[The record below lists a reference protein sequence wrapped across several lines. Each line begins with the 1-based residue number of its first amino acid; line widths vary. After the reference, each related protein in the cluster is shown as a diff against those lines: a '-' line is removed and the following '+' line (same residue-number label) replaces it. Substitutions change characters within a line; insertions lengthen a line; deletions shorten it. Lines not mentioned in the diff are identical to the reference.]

1 MMVIRTAELKRTLSR
16 RTFLDTTVKA
26 TAITAAC
33 ALTGTPKA
41 SALTAPE
48 AKDAVPNAGSRIVD
62 IHTHFAANDPGYIDE
77 FLRMSDQLNLTGCM
91 LTPFE
96 NRKLVAEAAKQHPA
110 QIVPFGYVDMDAPD
124 VAKQVEEFHGLG
136 YRGLGELEFVKKPYS
151 DPSYFPVYELANR
164 YNWVVLF
171 HTGIV
176 LRKKFQEPEDVASYR
191 MRAIYLE
198 EIARRFPKITV
209 IGAHCGN
216 PEYEWASEIA
226 RWNPNVF
233 FDLSGSTLKKLSG
246 RLSDVSKYFW
256 WTNTDEGTET
266 PNHDPSAFT
275 KLVFGS
281 DCSPKD
287 VEKVVTQYQAMFDA
301 CGVSES
307 ARKLILGGTLA
318 KILGIPD

>member
-1 MMVIRTAELKRTLSR
+1 LKKALSR

-26 TAITAAC
+26 AAITAAC
-33 ALTGTPKA
+33 AFTSAPKA
-41 SALTAPE
+41 GTLLSTE
-48 AKDAVPNAGSRIVD
+48 AKAAVSKAGNRIVD
-62 IHTHFAANDPGYIDE
+62 IHTHFEPKNPGYIDE
-77 FLRMSDQLNLTGCM
+77 FLRMSDQLNLAGCM

-96 NRKLVAEAAKQHPA
+96 NRKVVAEAAKQHLT
-110 QIVPFGYVDMDAPD
+110 QIIPFGYVDLDAPD
-124 VAKQVEEFHGLG
+124 VTRQVEEFHDLG

-151 DPSYFPVYELANR
+151 DPTYFPVYELANH
-164 YNWVVLF
+164 YHWVVLF

-176 LRKKFQEPEDVASYR
+176 LREKFHEPENVASYR

-198 EIARRFPKITV
+198 EIARRFPNITT

-246 RLSDVSKYFW
+246 RLGELSKYFW

-266 PNHDPSAFT
+266 PNNDPSAFT

-281 DCSPKD
+281 DSSPKD
-287 VEKVVTQYQAMFDA
+287 VEKVLVQYRAMFEA
-301 CGVSES
+301 CGVPES
-307 ARKLILGGTLA
+307 ARKLILGGTLS
-318 KILGIPD
+318 KMLGLPD

>member
-1 MMVIRTAELKRTLSR
+1 MKKALSR

-26 TAITAAC
+26 AAITAAC
-33 ALTGTPKA
+33 AFTSAPKA
-41 SALTAPE
+41 GTLLSTE
-48 AKDAVPNAGSRIVD
+48 AKAAVSKAGNRIVD
-62 IHTHFAANDPGYIDE
+62 IHTHFEPKNPGYIDE

-96 NRKLVAEAAKQHPA
+96 NRKVVAEAAKQHLT
-110 QIVPFGYVDMDAPD
+110 QIIPFGYVDLDAPD
-124 VAKQVEEFHGLG
+124 VTRQVEEFHDLG

-176 LRKKFQEPEDVASYR
+176 LREKFHEPENVASYR

-198 EIARRFPKITV
+198 EIARRFPNITT

-246 RLSDVSKYFW
+246 RLGELSKYFW

-266 PNHDPSAFT
+266 PNNDPSAFT

-281 DCSPKD
+281 DSSPKD
-287 VEKVVTQYQAMFDA
+287 VEKVLVQYRAMFEA
-301 CGVSES
+301 CGVPES
-307 ARKLILGGTLA
+307 ARKLILGGTLS
-318 KILGIPD
+318 KMLGLPD

>member
-1 MMVIRTAELKRTLSR
+1 MKKALSR

-26 TAITAAC
+26 AAITAAC
-33 ALTGTPKA
+33 AFTSAPKA
-41 SALTAPE
+41 GTLLSTE
-48 AKDAVPNAGSRIVD
+48 AKAAVSKAGNRIVD
-62 IHTHFAANDPGYIDE
+62 IHTHFEPKNPGYIDE

-96 NRKLVAEAAKQHPA
+96 NRKVVAEAAKQHLT
-110 QIVPFGYVDMDAPD
+110 QIIPFGYVDLDAPD
-124 VAKQVEEFHGLG
+124 VTRQVEEFHDLG

-164 YNWVVLF
+164 YHWVVLF

-176 LRKKFQEPEDVASYR
+176 LREKFHEPENVASYR

-198 EIARRFPKITV
+198 EIARRFPNITT

-246 RLSDVSKYFW
+246 RLGELSKYFW

-266 PNHDPSAFT
+266 PNNDPSAFT

-281 DCSPKD
+281 DSSPKD
-287 VEKVVTQYQAMFDA
+287 VEKVLVQYRAMFEA
-301 CGVSES
+301 CGVPES
-307 ARKLILGGTLA
+307 ARKLILGGTLS
-318 KILGIPD
+318 KMLGLPD